1 MSTGAQIIQVYGSI
15 DCVYTVCPYSILWCQ
30 HGQGYSEE
38 SFAKGSSF
46 SGPWHSASHL
56 PLTTLANR
64 PRASRAAVSENVHV
78 LAWDHGRPRSRDEGM
93 DDLWKLSS
101 ERHTWTVDHERRR
114 IDWCRLLSGPAKI
127 VVHIGT
133 EKLTEEGKKYKQWY
147 DNLLAKHVGAI
158 YQLEDQR
165 IEIFELR
172 EQLGEQIAEK
182 KASGT
187 LINLVK

>member
-1 MSTGAQIIQVYGSI
+1 MSKVIIEYLEALERLVDQGVKPTLNAVAIEAGKPEGSI
-15 DCVYTVCPYSILWCQ
+15 RRKLPR
-30 HGQGYSEE
+30 HEE
-38 SFAKGSSF
+38 LVKQIDEKAKAF
-46 SGPWHSASHL
+46 VKEAED
-56 PLTTLANR
+56 TEAFKQK
-64 PRASRAAVSENVHV
+64 A
-78 LAWDHGRPRSRDEGM
+78 
-93 DDLWKLSS
+93 
-101 ERHTWTVDHERRR
+101 R
-114 IDWCRLLSGPAKI
+114 I
-127 VVHIGT
+127 

>member
-1 MSTGAQIIQVYGSI
+1 MSTGVQISQVYGSI
-15 DCVYTVCPYSILWCQ
+15 DCVYTVYLYSILWCQ
-30 HGQGYSEE
+30 HGQGYSQE

-46 SGPWHSASHL
+46 SGPWYSASHL

-78 LAWDHGRPRSRDEGM
+78 LAWDHGRPRSRDEGV

-114 IDWCRLLSGPAKI
+114 IDWCRLLSGPVKI

-133 EKLTEEGKKYKQWY
+133 FLVLEI
-147 DNLLAKHVGAI
+147 AKAPSKGAFAKNYESHLGIRTSLPGFPPPLKVTWCHVKTCLFHHPI
-158 YQLEDQR
+158 KHTNKD
-165 IEIFELR
+165 
-172 EQLGEQIAEK
+172 
-182 KASGT
+182 S
-187 LINLVK
+187 

>member
-1 MSTGAQIIQVYGSI
+1 MSKVIIEYLEALERLVDRGVKPTLNAVAIEAGKPEGSI
-15 DCVYTVCPYSILWCQ
+15 RRKLPR
-30 HGQGYSEE
+30 HEE
-38 SFAKGSSF
+38 LVKQIDEKAKAF
-46 SGPWHSASHL
+46 VKEAED
-56 PLTTLANR
+56 TEAFKQE
-64 PRASRAAVSENVHV
+64 A
-78 LAWDHGRPRSRDEGM
+78 
-93 DDLWKLSS
+93 
-101 ERHTWTVDHERRR
+101 R
-114 IDWCRLLSGPAKI
+114 I
-127 VVHIGT
+127 
-133 EKLTEEGKKYKQWY
+133 EKLRKEGQKYKQWY

>member
-1 MSTGAQIIQVYGSI
+1 MSKVIIEYLEALERLVDRGVKPTLNAVAIEAGKPEGSI
-15 DCVYTVCPYSILWCQ
+15 RRKLPR
-30 HGQGYSEE
+30 HEE
-38 SFAKGSSF
+38 LVKQIDEKAKAF
-46 SGPWHSASHL
+46 VKEAED
-56 PLTTLANR
+56 TEAFKQE
-64 PRASRAAVSENVHV
+64 A
-78 LAWDHGRPRSRDEGM
+78 
-93 DDLWKLSS
+93 
-101 ERHTWTVDHERRR
+101 R
-114 IDWCRLLSGPAKI
+114 I
-127 VVHIGT
+127 
-133 EKLTEEGKKYKQWY
+133 EKLTGERKKYKQWY